1 MAVTPDE
8 EKDILRMYG
17 RTTKSPMKIANK
29 VGVSVADVILTIEK
43 NEEKLGPVPERHGGF
58 GRDVLRPFL
67 VARRK
72 ASEPVWDNTLAEIV
86 EARQQYEDGTHIMAT
101 GRDGAYLLLYSIP
114 RKGRP
119 DPNKDYFLPEVA

>member
-1 MAVTPDE
+1 MAVTPEE
-8 EKDILRMYG
+8 EKEILRLYG
-17 RTTKSPMKIANK
+17 RLTKSPMKVANK

-43 NEEKLGPVPERHGGF
+43 NEEKLGPVPERNGGF
-58 GRDVLRPFL
+58 GRAEIRPFL
-67 VARRK
+67 AARRR
-72 ASEPVWDNTLAEIV
+72 ASESVWDNTLPEIAT
-86 EARQQYEDGTHIMAT
+86 ARAQYEEGTHIMAT